1 MQLTKK
7 QLKESNIIESAEE
20 VFGKVGFK
28 NAKMDDIAAE
38 AGITKVTLYS
48 YFQSKENLYL
58 AITFTG
64 LQKLINEYYE
74 TIDRYRTKSGLDAAI
89 ALTETFM
96 NFCENNYLYTEA
108 LLEYF
113 AIMRSTSQG
122 VDNTKLTAAEKE
134 SIYYKKLQDIH
145 NLPFKLTAKEIQR
158 GIEDGSV
165 KPDADPMFHTLQ
177 GWTSIVGYAKVI
189 AASGDN
195 KSPFLNVDLRSLKD
209 FNLKLARFIL
219 ENNVLHFSGKGKAI
233 S

>member
-7 QLKESNIIESAEE
+7 QLKESNIIDAAES
-20 VFGKVGFK
+20 VIGKVGFK
-28 NAKMDDIAAE
+28 NAKMEDIASE

-58 AITFTG
+58 AITYTA
-64 LQKLINEYYE
+64 LQKLIHEYYE
-74 TIDRYRTKSGLDAAI
+74 TIDTYKSKTGLDTTI

-96 NFCENNYLYTEA
+96 NFCESNYLYTEA

-122 VDNTKLTAAEKE
+122 EDTTRLTDAEKE

-145 NLPFKLTAKEIQR
+145 NLPFKLTAKQIQR

-189 AASGDN
+189 AASGEN
-195 KSPFLNVDLRSLKD
+195 HSPFLNVDLRSLKA
-209 FNLKLARFIL
+209 FNLKLSRFLL
-219 ENNVLHFSGKGKAI
+219 ENNVMHYSGKG
-233 S
+233 

>member
-7 QLKESNIIESAEE
+7 QLKESNIIEAAEE
-20 VFGKVGFK
+20 VIGSVGLK
-28 NAKMDDIAAE
+28 NAKMDDIAAA

-58 AITFTG
+58 AITYTA

-74 TIDRYRTKSGLDAAI
+74 TIDINRSRTGLDAAV

-96 NFCENNYLYTEA
+96 NFCEKNYLYTEA

-113 AIMRSTSQG
+113 AMMRSTSQG
-122 VDNTKLTAAEKE
+122 EDTSRLTEAERE

-158 GIEDGSV
+158 GIDDGSI

-177 GWTSIVGYAKVI
+177 GWTTIVGYAKVI
-189 AASGDN
+189 AASGEN
-195 KSPFLNVDLRSLKD
+195 QSPFLNVDLRSLKAY
-209 FNLKLARFIL
+209 NVKLARFLL
-219 ENNVLHFSGKGKAI
+219 ENNVLHFSGKA
-233 S
+233 

>member
-7 QLKESNIIESAEE
+7 QLKESNIIEAAEE
-20 VFGKVGFK
+20 VIGAVGFK
-28 NAKMDDIAAE
+28 NAKMDDIAAA

-58 AITFTG
+58 AITYTG

-74 TIDRYRTKSGLDAAI
+74 TIDIYKSRSGLDAAV

-96 NFCENNYLYTEA
+96 NFCERNYLYTEA

-113 AIMRSTSQG
+113 AMMRTTSQG
-122 VDNTKLTAAEKE
+122 EDTTKLTEAEKE

-145 NLPFKLTAKEIQR
+145 NLPFKLTANEIQR
-158 GIEDGSV
+158 GIDDSSV

-177 GWTSIVGYAKVI
+177 GWTTIVGYAKVI
-189 AASGDN
+189 AASGEN
-195 KSPFLNVDLRSLKD
+195 HSPFLNVDLKSLKAY
-209 FNLKLARFIL
+209 NLKLARFLL
-219 ENNVLHFSGKGKAI
+219 ENNVLHFSGQV
-233 S
+233 

>member
-7 QLKESNIIESAEE
+7 QLKESNIIEAAEE
-20 VFGKVGFK
+20 VIGTVGFK
-28 NAKMDDIAAE
+28 NAKMDDIAAA

-58 AITFTG
+58 AITYTG

-74 TIDRYRTKSGLDAAI
+74 TIDSYKSRTGLDTAV
-89 ALTETFM
+89 ALTGTFM
-96 NFCENNYLYTEA
+96 NFCESNYLYTEA

-113 AIMRSTSQG
+113 AMMRTTSQG
-122 VDNTKLTAAEKE
+122 EDTTKLTEAEKE

-177 GWTSIVGYAKVI
+177 GWTTIVGYAKVI
-189 AASGDN
+189 AASGEN
-195 KSPFLNVDLRSLKD
+195 QSPFLNVDLRSLKA
-209 FNLKLARFIL
+209 FNLKLARFLL
-219 ENNVLHFSGKGKAI
+219 ENNVMHYSGKG
-233 S
+233 

>member
-7 QLKESNIIESAEE
+7 QLKESNIIDAAEE
-20 VFGKVGFK
+20 VIGSVGLK
-28 NAKMDDIAAE
+28 NAKMDDIAAA

-58 AITFTG
+58 AITYTA

-74 TIDRYRTKSGLDAAI
+74 AIDINRSRSGLDAVV
-89 ALTETFM
+89 ALIETFM
-96 NFCENNYLYTEA
+96 NFCEKNYLYTEA

-113 AIMRSTSQG
+113 AMMRSTSQG
-122 VDNTKLTAAEKE
+122 EDTSRLTEAERE

-158 GIEDGSV
+158 GIDDGSI

-177 GWTSIVGYAKVI
+177 GWTTIVGYAKVI
-189 AASGDN
+189 AASGEN
-195 KSPFLNVDLRSLKD
+195 HSPFLNVDLRSLKAY
-209 FNLKLARFIL
+209 NIKLARFLL
-219 ENNVLHFSGKGKAI
+219 ENNVLHFSGKV
-233 S
+233 

>member
-7 QLKESNIIESAEE
+7 QLKESNIIAAAEA
-20 VFGKVGFK
+20 VIGKVGFK
-28 NAKMDDIAAE
+28 NAKMEDIAGE

-58 AITFTG
+58 AITFTA

-74 TIDRYRTKSGLDAAI
+74 TIDRFKTKTGLDTAV

-96 NFCENNYLYTEA
+96 NFCEDNYLYTEA
-108 LLEYF
+108 LLDYF

-122 VDNTKLTAAEKE
+122 EDTTRLTDAEKE

-145 NLPFKLTAKEIQR
+145 NLPFKLTAKQIAR

-177 GWTSIVGYAKVI
+177 GWTTIVGYAKVI
-189 AASGDN
+189 AASGEN
-195 KSPFLNVDLRSLKD
+195 QSPFLNVDLRSLKA
-209 FNLKLARFIL
+209 FNLKLARFLL
-219 ENNVLHFSGKGKAI
+219 ENNVMHYSGKG
-233 S
+233 

>member
-7 QLKESNIIESAEE
+7 QLKESNIIAAAEA
-20 VFGKVGFK
+20 VIGKVGFK
-28 NAKMDDIAAE
+28 NAKMEDIAGE

-58 AITFTG
+58 AITFTA

-74 TIDRYRTKSGLDAAI
+74 TIDRFKTKTGLDTAV

-96 NFCENNYLYTEA
+96 NFCESNYLYTEA
-108 LLEYF
+108 LLDYF

-122 VDNTKLTAAEKE
+122 EDTTRLTDAEKE

-145 NLPFKLTAKEIQR
+145 NLPFKLTAKQIAR

-177 GWTSIVGYAKVI
+177 GWTTIVGYAKVI
-189 AASGDN
+189 AASGEN
-195 KSPFLNVDLRSLKD
+195 QSPFLNVDLRSLKA
-209 FNLKLARFIL
+209 FNLKLARFLL
-219 ENNVLHFSGKGKAI
+219 ENNVMHYSGKG
-233 S
+233 

>member
-7 QLKESNIIESAEE
+7 QIKESNIIDAAEA
-20 VFGKVGFK
+20 VIGKVGFK
-28 NAKMDDIAAE
+28 NAKMEDIAAE

-58 AITFTG
+58 AITFTA

-74 TIDRYRTKSGLDAAI
+74 TIDEYKTKTGLDTAV

-96 NFCENNYLYTEA
+96 NFCEDNYLYTEA
-108 LLEYF
+108 LLDYF

-122 VDNTKLTAAEKE
+122 EDTTRLTAAEKE

-145 NLPFKLTAKEIQR
+145 NLPFKLTAKQIQR
-158 GIEDGSV
+158 GINDGSV

-189 AASGDN
+189 AASGEN
-195 KSPFLNVDLRSLKD
+195 QSPFLNVDLRSLKA
-209 FNLKLARFIL
+209 FTLKLARFLL
-219 ENNVLHFSGKGKAI
+219 ENNVMHYSGKG
-233 S
+233 

>member
-7 QLKESNIIESAEE
+7 QIKESNIIEAAEL

-28 NAKMDDIAAE
+28 NAKMEDIAGE

-58 AITFTG
+58 AITYTA

-74 TIDRYRTKSGLDAAI
+74 TIDIFKSKSGLDTTV

-113 AIMRSTSQG
+113 SLMRSTSQG
-122 VDNTKLTAAEKE
+122 IDTTKLTEAERD

-145 NLPFKLTAKEIQR
+145 NLPFKLTASEIQR
-158 GIEDGSV
+158 GIDDGSV

-177 GWTSIVGYAKVI
+177 GWTTIVGYAKVI
-189 AASGDN
+189 AASGEN
-195 KSPFLNVDLRSLKD
+195 QSPFLNVDLHSLKD
-209 FNLKLARFIL
+209 FNLKLARFLL
-219 ENNVLHFSGKGKAI
+219 ENNVMHFSSKA
-233 S
+233 

>member
-7 QLKESNIIESAEE
+7 QIKESNIIEAAEK
-20 VFGKVGFK
+20 VIGAVGFK
-28 NAKMDDIAAE
+28 NAKMDDIAAA

-58 AITFTG
+58 AITYTG

-74 TIDRYRTKSGLDAAI
+74 TIDINKSNTGLDTAV
-89 ALTETFM
+89 ALTEAFM
-96 NFCENNYLYTEA
+96 NFCERNYLYTEA

-113 AIMRSTSQG
+113 ALMRTTMQG
-122 VDNTKLTAAEKE
+122 EDTTKLTEAEKE

-145 NLPFKLTAKEIQR
+145 NLPFKLTANEIQR

-189 AASGDN
+189 AASGEN
-195 KSPFLNVDLRSLKD
+195 QSPFLNVDLRSLKA
-209 FNLKLARFIL
+209 FNLKLARFLL
-219 ENNVLHFSGKGKAI
+219 ENNVLHFSAKV
-233 S
+233 